1 MTPLNA
7 IPIDSFSWL
16 IGSVA
21 ILILGIK
28 SLLRYRRSQDELT
41 KYISRFA
48 LVMGVTLAMF
58 CVPSFFTLHTR
69 TLLIWDLVGEGFFF
83 GGMMAQAAMMWF
95 LILRPRFSA
104 YFVTVPVG
112 LVGLL
117 AWLYALPYTKLVLA
131 NNFIYFLNPRLSTV
145 VTAMLLIGLFGPV
158 GAYFLRSAPRQMG
171 FKAKFTSVAVGLTYL
186 GIGLIG
192 GGFEIVTGQMM
203 TPSSVTSFTIFFSV
217 LLVAAIWPRRS
228 STKSSLQLPTASG

>member
-1 MTPLNA
+1 M
-7 IPIDSFSWL
+7 
-16 IGSVA
+16 
-21 ILILGIK
+21 GIK
-28 SLLRYRRSQDELT
+28 SLLRYRRSRDELT
-41 KYISRFA
+41 KHISRFA
-48 LVMGVTLAMF
+48 LVMGVALAMF
-58 CVPSFFTLHTR
+58 CAPSFFTLDTG

-95 LILRPRFSA
+95 LVMRPRFPA

-112 LVGLL
+112 VVGLV

-131 NNFIYFLNPRLSTV
+131 NNFVYFLNPRLTTV

-158 GAYFLRSAPRQMG
+158 GAYFLRSAPRQTG

-192 GGFEIVTGQMM
+192 GGFEIVTSQMM
-203 TPSSVTSFTIFFSV
+203 TPTSATSFAVFFSV
-217 LLVAAIWPRRS
+217 LLAAAIWPRRPGA
-228 STKSSLQLPTASG
+228 KPSLQLPTASG